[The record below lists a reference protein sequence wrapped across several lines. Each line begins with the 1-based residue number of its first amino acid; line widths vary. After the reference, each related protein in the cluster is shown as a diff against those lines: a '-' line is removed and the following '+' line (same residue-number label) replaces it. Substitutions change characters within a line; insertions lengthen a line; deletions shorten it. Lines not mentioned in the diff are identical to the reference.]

1 MSKAL
6 RVRLYRGDTWGR
18 SWILKQ
24 SSGAPVNLAGAT
36 ARLHVR
42 NDAGALLIQASTADG
57 RITIVPDEGRINM
70 SVPYAA
76 TGLAPGSY
84 RYDIEVTYS
93 DGTRQTIEQSTLIVL
108 EDMSRD

>member
-6 RVRLYRGDTWGR
+6 RVRLYRGDTWR
-18 SWILKQ
+18 RAWLLRQ
-24 SSGAPVNLAGAT
+24 PSGAPVDLTGAT

-42 NDAGALLIQASTADG
+42 SDTGALMIQASTADG
-57 RITIVPDEGRINM
+57 RISIVPDDGRITM

-76 TGLAPGSY
+76 TALTPGSY
-84 RYDIEVTYS
+84 RYDIEVTYA
-93 DGTRQTIEQSTLIVL
+93 DGARQTIEQSTLIVL

>member
-1 MSKAL
+1 MSKTL
-6 RVRLYRGDTWGR
+6 RVRLYRGDTWRRGWLR
-18 SWILKQ
+18 RQ
-24 SSGAPVNLAGAT
+24 PSGAPVDLTGAT

-42 NDAGALLIQASTADG
+42 DDAGALLIQASTADG

-84 RYDIEVTYS
+84 RYDIEVTYA
-93 DGTRQTIEQSTLIVL
+93 DGTRETIEQSTLIVL
-108 EDMSRD
+108 EDMARD